1 MNATAITPLQR
12 RWCEDHAAIHRHG
25 PDAMPAGNLARSIT
39 SATLLACALF
49 AGRSDA
55 ALPNPILFVT
65 QFPIGADFATI
76 GSVFANHRGNIEP
89 NARGGDLWIRYPD
102 GSMRNLTE
110 QAGFGNAGMQ
120 GAKAIGVRD
129 PEVHWSGTRAIFSMV
144 VGAPEQQ
151 FVRLPWYWQLY
162 EVTGLGQGQTAV
174 ITKVP
179 NQPLVFNNV
188 EPAYTSDDSIIFGS
202 DRPRDGRLHLYPQH
216 DEYESTP
223 TTTGLWK
230 LVPTTGALCLMQHS
244 PSGSFNPI
252 VDSFGRVL
260 YTRWDHL
267 QQDQQAEV
275 QSYGTFNWASEEAS
289 ATVST
294 NVPEVFPEPRNDTPI
309 THGMLFNQFF
319 PWQINQDGSGE
330 ETVNHI
336 GRHELANY
344 FVQSFFDPALRE
356 FIAVNSGRTNQNDSE
371 MWLQLA
377 EDPQVPGRYLA
388 INAPEFRTHAS
399 GQIVAITAPPNINPN
414 DLSVQF
420 LTPRSTRNY
429 YTGTPPSSFS
439 GHYRNPLPMSDG
451 QLIAS
456 HTSESRQAAEDG
468 TRAFPNARYKFRL
481 KRLQANTGLFAPVEN
496 LTPGNGI
503 SKNITYFDPDVLV
516 TYNGPLWELSPV
528 EVRARPVPPMTGE
541 SMAPPEAAAFTAV
554 GISAETLRDFLRRNS
569 LAVLVSRNVTARDAA
584 DKQQPFNLTVPG
596 GVQTVGGTGTLYPIT
611 QVQFYQADQIRGI
624 GGTTSPDPG
633 RRVLAQ
639 PMHDPAALAAQPVF
653 AGVAS
658 GAVKIASDGSI
669 AAFVPARRAMTWEL
683 ARSTGEA
690 VVRERYWISAQPG
703 EIRACDGC
711 HGVNRLDQAGYAP
724 STITP
729 QALIDLLVW
738 WRDHHDGIFSHDFD
752 AP

>member
-1 MNATAITPLQR
+1 MSAGPLSR
-12 RWCEDHAAIHRHG
+12 R
-25 PDAMPAGNLARSIT
+25 LSIG
-39 SATLLACALF
+39 ALF
-49 AGRSDA
+49 ALAWIGNNANA

-65 QFPIGADFATI
+65 QFPISADFATI
-76 GSVFANHRGNIEP
+76 GSVFANHRGDIES

-102 GSMRNLTE
+102 GSVRNLTE

-120 GAKAIGVRD
+120 GANAIGVRD
-129 PEVHWSGTRAIFSMV
+129 PEVHWSGTRAIVSMV
-144 VGAPEQQ
+144 IGAPVQQ
-151 FVRLPWYWQLY
+151 YVRLPWYWQLY
-162 EVTGLGQGQTAV
+162 EVTGFGQGQTAV

-179 NQPLVFNNV
+179 NQPLDFNNV
-188 EPAYTSDDSIIFGS
+188 EPAYASDDSIIFGS
-202 DRPRDGRLHLYPQH
+202 DRPRDGRRHLYPQH

-223 TTTGLWK
+223 TPTGLWK
-230 LVPTTGALCLMQHS
+230 LVPATGSLSLMQHA

-267 QQDQQAEV
+267 QRDQQADL
-275 QSYGTFNWASEEAS
+275 QGNGTFNWASEEANAAIS
-289 ATVST
+289 I

-336 GRHELANY
+336 GRHELARY

-356 FIAVNSGRTNQNDSE
+356 FIDSTSGRANQNDSE

-377 EDPQVPGRYLA
+377 EDPQIPGRYLA
-388 INAPEFRTHAS
+388 INAPEFYTHAS
-399 GQIVAITAPPNINPN
+399 GQIVALTAPPGANAN
-414 DLSVQF
+414 DLIVQF
-420 LTPRSTRNY
+420 LTPRSTRDY

-439 GHYRNPLPMSDG
+439 GHYRNPLPLSDG

-456 HTSESRQAAEDG
+456 HTSESRQAGEDG

-481 KRLQANTGLFAPVEN
+481 KRLQTSTGFFSPVEN
-496 LTPGNGI
+496 LTPGTGI

-516 TYNGPLWELSPV
+516 TYDGPLWELSPV
-528 EVRARPVPPMTGE
+528 EVRSRPVPPSIGE
-541 SMAPPEAAAFTAV
+541 SMAAPEAAAFAAV

-584 DKQQPFNLTVPG
+584 DKQQPFNLSVPG

-611 QVQFYQADQIRGI
+611 QMQFYQADQIRGI
-624 GGTTSPDPG
+624 GGTASPSPG

-639 PMHDPAALAAQPVF
+639 PMHDPAALAAQPVV
-653 AGVAS
+653 AGVAP
-658 GAVKIASDGSI
+658 GAAKIAADGSI

-690 VVRERYWISAQPG
+690 VVRERYWITAQPG

-711 HGVNRLDQAGYAP
+711 HGVNRFDQAGQVA
-724 STITP
+724 STNTP

-738 WRDHHDGIFSHDFD
+738 WRNNHNGIFAHGFD
-752 AP
+752 AQ

>member
-1 MNATAITPLQR
+1 MSNPMRRHLVRNALRAVI
-12 RWCEDHAAIHRHG
+12 AACG
-25 PDAMPAGNLARSIT
+25 LAAA
-39 SATLLACALF
+39 SAQ
-49 AGRSDA
+49 A

-65 QFPIGADFATI
+65 QFPIPEDFATI

-89 NARGGDLWIRYPD
+89 NGRGGDLWIRYPD
-102 GSMRNLTE
+102 GSMRNLTNE
-110 QAGFGNAGMQ
+110 AGFGDIGMQ
-120 GAKAIGVRD
+120 GANAIGVRD
-129 PEVHWSGTRAIFSMV
+129 PEVHWSGTKAIFSMV
-144 VGAPEQQ
+144 VGAPVQQ
-151 FVRLPWYWQLY
+151 YVRLPWYWQLY
-162 EVTGLGQGQTAV
+162 EVTGFGQGQTAV

-179 NQPLVFNNV
+179 NQPLDFNNV
-188 EPAYTSDDSIIFGS
+188 EPAYASDNSIIFGS
-202 DRPRDGRLHLYPQH
+202 DRPRDGRRHLYPQH

-223 TTTGLWK
+223 TPTGLWK
-230 LVPTTGALCLMQHS
+230 LVPTTGALSLMQHS
-244 PSGSFNPI
+244 PSGSFNAI

-260 YTRWDHL
+260 YSRWDHL
-267 QQDQQAEV
+267 QRDQQAEL
-275 QSYGTFNWASEEAS
+275 QGNGTFNWASEEANA
-289 ATVST
+289 ATST
-294 NVPEVFPEPRNDTPI
+294 DVPEVFPEPRNDTPI

-330 ETVNHI
+330 ETINHI
-336 GRHELANY
+336 GRHELASY

-356 FIAVNSGRTNQNDSE
+356 FIAASSGRTNQNDSE

-377 EDPQVPGRYLA
+377 EDPQIPGRYLA
-388 INAPEFRTHAS
+388 INAPEFYTHAS
-399 GQIVAITAPPNINPN
+399 GQIVAITAPPGANAN

-420 LTPRSTRNY
+420 LTPRSTRGY
-429 YTGTPPSSFS
+429 YTATPPAGFS

-456 HTSESRQAAEDG
+456 HTSESRQAGEDG

-481 KRLQANTGLFAPVEN
+481 KRLQTSAGFFAPVEN
-496 LTPGNGI
+496 LTPGTGI

-528 EVRARPVPPMTGE
+528 EVRARPVPPMSGE
-541 SMAPPEAAAFTAV
+541 SMATPELAAFAAV

-569 LAVLVSRNVTARDAA
+569 LAVLVSRNVTTRDAA
-584 DKQQPFNLTVPG
+584 DKQQPFNLSVPG
-596 GVQTVGGTGTLYPIT
+596 GVQTIGSAGTLYPIT
-611 QVQFYQADQIRGI
+611 QMQFYQADQIRGI
-624 GGTTSPDPG
+624 GGTASPDPG

-639 PMHDPAALAAQPVF
+639 VMHDPAALAAQPVV

-658 GAVKIASDGSI
+658 GAAKIAADGSI

-683 ARSTGEA
+683 AGSNGDA
-690 VVRERYWISAQPG
+690 VVRERYWITAQPG

-711 HGVNRLDQAGYAP
+711 HGVNRFDQAGHPA
-724 STITP
+724 STNTP

-738 WRDHHDGIFSHDFD
+738 WRDHHDGIFVHGFD